1 MADHEERP
9 FICPLGKWPAQKQAR
24 TQGDRKGDRFRAG
37 RLGSKRPK
45 THVYPLVSKAEAAER
60 AGVSVERKIVY
71 YHGCVVDYFDH
82 KTGQAVVQILER
94 LGCTVEVPELI
105 CCSFPLLNAGEFDL
119 ARKRANKLAKLLHGF
134 VEDGY
139 QVVYSCPT
147 CGHTLKEVYP
157 KLLNSEMARN
167 VADNTYFISSY
178 LLALLGD
185 GEAELEFSDNPAQI
199 AYHTPCHLRSQDL
212 SEESVELLRLIPQL
226 EVEYVDKGCCGMG
239 GSWALRSKYR
249 AEIAEEVGK
258 PLFDDVIESRPE
270 IVATDRFSCGI
281 QIARHTDRPP
291 VHPMHILLDALH

>member
-1 MADHEERP
+1 M
-9 FICPLGKWPAQKQAR
+9 
-24 TQGDRKGDRFRAG
+24 
-37 RLGSKRPK
+37 
-45 THVYPLVSKAEAAER
+45 
-60 AGVSVERKIVY
+60 ERKVIY

-105 CCSFPLLNAGEFDL
+105 CCNFPLLNAGEFDL
-119 ARKRANKLAKLLHGF
+119 ARKRSNKLAKLLHGF

-157 KLLNSEMARN
+157 KLLNSETART
-167 VADNTYFISSY
+167 VADNTHFISSY

-212 SEESVELLRLIPQL
+212 LTESMKLLNLIPNL
-226 EVEYVDKGCCGMG
+226 EVKHIDKGCCGMG
-239 GSWALRSKYR
+239 GSWALRSHLR
-249 AEIAEEVGK
+249 GEISAEVGGELFNEIRETK
-258 PLFDDVIESRPE
+258 PQL
-270 IVATDRFSCGI
+270 VATDCFSCGI
-281 QIARHTDRPP
+281 QIARHTDEIP
-291 VHPMHILLDALH
+291 VHPLHILLDALG